1 MSEEP
6 VNYNS
11 GAEAEVRAN
20 VDVERLFMGRIY
32 NWMAGGLAITAL
44 TAWQVA
50 ESMIHNKQSLF
61 RSPGVFLGLFIAE
74 LILVMVL
81 SAAVRKLSPMVA
93 ALCFIGFSLLNGMS
107 LAPVFLVYTTG
118 SIFAAFFTCAG
129 MFGVTSMYGYMTKSN
144 LSSVGSFCFMGLI
157 GLIIASVVN
166 FFLRNAMMDYIL
178 SFIGVAV
185 FLGLTAW
192 DTQKLRSL
200 AAGRSSEDVYSDDM
214 KKLAVV
220 GALML
225 YLDFINI
232 FLYLLRLFG
241 NRRS

>member
-1 MSEEP
+1 MNEEP
-6 VNYNS
+6 LNYNRS
-11 GAEAEVRAN
+11 GADSEVRAGA
-20 VDVERLFMGRIY
+20 DVERVFMGRIY

-44 TAWQVA
+44 TAWQVS
-50 ESMIHNKQSLF
+50 ESMMHDKQSIFL
-61 RSPGVFLGLFIAE
+61 SPGLFLGLFIAE

-81 SAAVRKLSPMVA
+81 SAAVRKLSPTVA
-93 ALCFIGFSLLNGMS
+93 VLCFIGFSLLNGMS
-107 LAPVFLVYTTG
+107 LAPIFMVYTAG
-118 SIFAAFFTCAG
+118 SLFAAFFTCAG
-129 MFGVTSMYGYMTKSN
+129 MFGGMSMYGYMTKSN
-144 LSSVGSFCFMGLI
+144 LTGVGSFCFMGLI
-157 GLIIASVVN
+157 GLIIAGIVN
-166 FFLRNAMMDYIL
+166 FFLRSQMMDYIL

-200 AAGRSSEDVYSDDM
+200 AAGRSEEDVYSDDM
-214 KKLAVV
+214 KKMAVV

-241 NRRS
+241 KRR